1 MKRLIFYLLV
11 LITSSAGMATAQQ
24 NPLYSQYMFNTLAIN
39 PAYAGSRNVISATGL
54 FRSQWSGL
62 EGAPKTTTFTI
73 DAPFNEKRFGA
84 GVQVFNDRLGITE
97 TTGGVLSYAYR
108 IRMEKSTLSFGIQ
121 GTVGQYR
128 AGLSSVILEPGG
140 GIDDPAF
147 RNDVNKFFYNFGTG
161 VYYNSD
167 RFYAGLS
174 SPQFL
179 NKRVND
185 STSVSGNFNLPHL
198 YLATGYVLPLG
209 TNFNLKPSILVKAV
223 QGAPVQ
229 GDFNMTLWV
238 KDVFAIGA
246 QYRSSADFSGML
258 EIQATPQIRFGYAYD
273 YSLTNLR
280 NYNSGSH
287 EIMLRYEFG
296 FDRQKY
302 ISPRYF

>member
-1 MKRLIFYLLV
+1 M
-11 LITSSAGMATAQQ
+11 AQQ

-54 FRSQWSGL
+54 YRHQWSGL
-62 EGAPKTTTFTI
+62 EGTPQTTTFTI
-73 DAPFNEKRFGA
+73 DAPFNQKKFGI
-84 GVQVFNDRLGITE
+84 GLQVFSDKLGITQ

-140 GIDDPAF
+140 GVSDPAF
-147 RNDVNKFFYNFGTG
+147 RNDVNELFYNVGTG
-161 VYYNSD
+161 VYFNSD

-185 STSVSGNFNLPHL
+185 STGVTGNFNLPHL
-198 YLATGYVLPLG
+198 YLTTGYVLPLG

-223 QGAPVQ
+223 QGAPMQ
-229 GDFNMTLWV
+229 GDLNMTLWI
-238 KDVFAIGA
+238 KDFVAIGA
-246 QYRSSADFSGML
+246 QYRSSAAASGLL
-258 EIQATPQIRFGYAYD
+258 EIQATPQIRLGYAYD
-273 YSLTNLR
+273 YSLTSLR

-287 EIMLRYEFG
+287 EFMLRYEFG

-302 ISPRYF
+302 VSPRYF